1 MIIVITHRIYSYI
14 YIYEYI
20 VFTSYVGTSG
30 PIGELNINIW
40 KMTLKQ
46 LRPIIQY
53 NKSDHMDRRSLIFQ
67 VGDFIWCYGV

>member
-1 MIIVITHRIYSYI
+1 MIIVLTHRI

-20 VFTSYVGTSG
+20 VFTSYGVGTSG